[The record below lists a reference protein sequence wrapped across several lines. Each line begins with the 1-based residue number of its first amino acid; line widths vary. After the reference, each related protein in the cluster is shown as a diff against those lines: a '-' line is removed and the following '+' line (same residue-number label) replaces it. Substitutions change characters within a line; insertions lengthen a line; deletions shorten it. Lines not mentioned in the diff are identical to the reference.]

1 MSNAIKCPACGL
13 FYNGARYTQCP
24 YCKENTDQ
32 KAASATVEQKTHGIW
47 GIFEKK
53 TKEEKKESAIVP
65 PAPIP
70 EVLTV
75 TEELNLE
82 QTIPLYSQ
90 KPTPAVQQTPVVP
103 VPALVPVQEH
113 PVSGGASGI
122 TLSKQLS
129 LSGRTVGKYIS
140 NSTGEGIS
148 PVVGWLVGTKG
159 AYRGQSFNLKS
170 GRNKIGRSHEMDV
183 KLLNDDSVSRS
194 SAAVIIFD
202 AKAGQFFIIPGDSD
216 SLCYVNDAAVYER
229 RELTGY
235 EQLEF
240 GDAGMNQYVFVP
252 FCGERF
258 NWSEPGQK

>member
-32 KAASATVEQKTHGIW
+32 KAVSAPAEPKTHGIW

-53 TKEEKKESAIVP
+53 SKEEKKEPVAVQS
-65 PAPIP
+65 APIP
-70 EVLTV
+70 ETPK
-75 TEELNLE
+75 TAEEPNIAP
-82 QTIPLYSQ
+82 TAPLY
-90 KPTPAVQQTPVVP
+90 VQEPVQTTWQP
-103 VPALVPVQEH
+103 VPPPPVPVQEH
-113 PVSGGASGI
+113 PVSAGASGM

-140 NSTGEGIS
+140 NSTGENIS

-202 AKAGQFFIIPGDSD
+202 AKTGQFFIIPGDSD

-235 EQLEF
+235 EQIEF

-258 NWSEPGQK
+258 SWSESGQE